1 MKLRF
6 PGSKIQHY
14 AERYSY
20 TRNETELLALHDD
33 VQRSGYLTKPQ
44 LQLLA
49 KWKSPRSAP
58 NVEKNMDSYIQ
69 EISRFALHTTDERA
83 RIEALTLL
91 DGVLW
96 PTASVVLHVFH
107 VEPYPIMDIRALWS
121 VGVDVPAQYTFAFWL
136 PYVEYCRGLAQKS
149 SVTMRVLDRALWQYS
164 KENQPKRAPPPN
176 QAPDDD

>member
-20 TRNETELLALHDD
+20 TRNENELLELHDD
-33 VQRSGYLTKPQ
+33 VQRSGYLKKPQ

-58 NVEKNMDSYIQ
+58 NVENNTDSFIQ
-69 EISRFALHTTDERA
+69 EISRFAFHTTDERA

-91 DGVLW
+91 DGVRW
-96 PTASVVLHVFH
+96 PTASVVLHIFH
-107 VEPYPIMDIRALWS
+107 KEPYPILDFRALWS
-121 VGVDVPAQYTFAFWL
+121 VGVEVPAQYTFAFWL

-149 SVTMRVLDRALWQYS
+149 AVSMRVLDRALWQYS
-164 KENQPKRAPPPN
+164 KENQP
-176 QAPDDD
+176 

>member
-20 TRNETELLALHDD
+20 TRNEKELFELHDD

-58 NVEKNMDSYIQ
+58 NVENNTDSFIQ

-83 RIEALTLL
+83 RIAN
-91 DGVLW
+91 
-96 PTASVVLHVFH
+96 AS
-107 VEPYPIMDIRALWS
+107 
-121 VGVDVPAQYTFAFWL
+121 G
-136 PYVEYCRGLAQKS
+136 
-149 SVTMRVLDRALWQYS
+149 
-164 KENQPKRAPPPN
+164 
-176 QAPDDD
+176 

>member
-1 MKLRF
+1 MELSMKLRF
-6 PGSKIQHY
+6 PGSKIQYY

-58 NVEKNMDSYIQ
+58 NVENNSDSFIQ

-121 VGVDVPAQYTFAFWL
+121 VGVEVPSQYTFAFWL

-149 SVTMRVLDRALWQYS
+149 GVTMRVLDRALWQYS
-164 KENQPKRAPPPN
+164 KENQPKRTLPLN
-176 QAPDDD
+176 